1 MQNHERERKVK
12 VGDGGGGDFVE
23 LPRPGR
29 HPPCQLLSDL
39 HYLSQNLSPSQTRCS
54 SLRQLQQLHQLQLP
68 QQPSQ
73 EGPSLTHLT
82 MVQLPVERR
91 RWSLARGLTPR
102 ISSLC
107 APFPRREGGSHCG
120 LCSPLKS
127 FHNILHLIWDA
138 HFPNGVDSVNLCP
151 SHIERS
157 PVCFMPSLSSTCNP
171 FDQSQKPVSPG
182 QPLLAPSHSQLPSTG
197 NPPQSRSR
205 NLNPS
210 CAPFLHSWAQKEAV
224 TLKPKFGDTGSHLTK
239 TVS

>member
-1 MQNHERERKVK
+1 MRRSHVAEPLMLMLMLHQKSLQLMQNQEGEGKVR
-12 VGDGGGGDFVE
+12 VDDGGGGDFGE
-23 LPRPGR
+23 LPRLGR

-39 HYLSQNLSPSQTRCS
+39 HYLSQNLSPSQTHCS

-73 EGPSLTHLT
+73 EGPSPTHLT
-82 MVQLPVERR
+82 MVPLPVERR

-120 LCSPLKS
+120 LCSLSQWSRLRQPLPEPHRVES
-127 FHNILHLIWDA
+127 HLLHA
-138 HFPNGVDSVNLCP
+138 
-151 SHIERS
+151 
-157 PVCFMPSLSSTCNP
+157 
-171 FDQSQKPVSPG
+171 QPG

-210 CAPFLHSWAQKEAV
+210 CAPFLHS
-224 TLKPKFGDTGSHLTK
+224 
-239 TVS
+239 